1 MAITA
6 PLNIERVLALPA
18 TLTGSTMY
26 IVKSSEAGL
35 VDLYFTNASGSEA
48 RHVISKSEITSLI
61 ASAVSSL
68 STIYIA
74 ATIAARDALVF
85 TANAFTLVIDATA
98 DTSVASGAALYLW
111 DNTAKVFAKVAEY
124 ESLDLVLKWAD
135 LQDKPTS
142 SVADIDDAVS
152 KKHAHANAAKLDK
165 VGEDANGLF
174 TYNSEY
180 PTAALAKAEW

>member
-6 PLNIERVLALPA
+6 PFNIERVLALPA
-18 TLTGSTMY
+18 TLAGSTMY

-35 VDLYFTNASGSEA
+35 AEIYFTNADGSEA
-48 RHVISKSEITSLI
+48 RHVITKSEITTLI
-61 ASAVSSL
+61 ANAVASL

-85 TANAFTLVIDATA
+85 TANAFTLVIDATG
-98 DTSVASGAALYLW
+98 DTSVTSGAALYLW
-111 DNTAKVFAKVAEY
+111 DNTNKTFTKVAEY
-124 ESLDLVLKWAD
+124 ESLDLVLQWSD
-135 LQDKPTS
+135 IQNKPTS
-142 SVADIDDAVS
+142 SVTDIDDAVA
-152 KKHAHANAAKLDK
+152 KKHAHANATKLDK

>member
-35 VDLYFTNASGSEA
+35 VDIYFTNATGTEA
-48 RHVISKSEITSLI
+48 RHVISKSEITTLI
-61 ASAVSSL
+61 ANAVASL

-85 TANAFTLVIDATA
+85 TANAFTLVIDATG
-98 DTSVASGAALYLW
+98 DTTVHSGAALYLW
-111 DNTAKVFAKVAEY
+111 DNTAKTFTKVSEY

-135 LQDKPTS
+135 IQNKPTS
-142 SVADIDDAVS
+142 SVTDIDDAVA

-165 VGEDANGLF
+165 VGEDVNGLF